1 MQINFGRFREAQI
14 HVSLAG
20 TIVMLFVIAF
30 GSCERVQKPLMTA
43 DTHDAL
49 QTTLLSTDATRASVT
64 ILGGTPGGSFLPF
77 ANAVRDIATQHEPQL
92 EIGVETSPGSVE
104 NTRRVNEN
112 RTYLG
117 VAFASEC
124 HLGYHGQEI
133 FAEEGAKTN
142 IRAVTLLY
150 IAYAQTAVFA
160 NSDIHQ
166 FEDLIGRKI
175 ANGGMGSGSA
185 QTLERLAKSVGI
197 WDQIIPVY
205 KSSNAGAAALQA
217 GEVEAFQMLVSVPNN
232 AMAQLAATNEI
243 RMLDMDAPAQ
253 ASGFYEQYPF
263 YLSGTLPVGA
273 YGGKVAPVN
282 TLLMPTLLIA
292 HKDIPAE
299 VVYAILQQVYTPEGI
314 QAMQDATGGAAVDIT
329 TVKNTP
335 EAFVI
340 PLHPGAYRFWNE
352 HGLSI
357 PVHAMPVD

>member
-1 MQINFGRFREAQI
+1 MQINFRRFSKAHI
-14 HVSLAG
+14 YVSLAG
-20 TIVMLFVIAF
+20 IVASLLVIAF
-30 GSCERVQKPLMTA
+30 SSCDRVQKPLMTT
-43 DTHDAL
+43 DTQNASPTTAL
-49 QTTLLSTDATRASVT
+49 T

-77 ANAVRDIATQHEPQL
+77 ATAIRDIATQHEPQL
-92 EIGVETSPGSVE
+92 EIGFETSPGSVE

-112 RTYLG
+112 PGYLG
-117 VAFASEC
+117 IAFASES

-166 FEDLIGRKI
+166 FEDLVGKKI

-185 QTLERLAKSVGI
+185 QTMERWAKSVGI

-205 KSSNAGAAALQA
+205 KSSNAGAAALQS
-217 GEVEAFQMLVSVPNN
+217 GEADAFQMLVSVPNE

-263 YLSGTLPVGA
+263 YLSGTLSEGA

-282 TLLMPTLLIA
+282 TLAMPTLLIA
-292 HKDIPAE
+292 HKEVPAE
-299 VVYAILQQVYTPEGI
+299 VVYAILQHVYTLKGI
-314 QAMQDATGGAAVDIT
+314 QTMQNATGGAAVDIT
-329 TVKNTP
+329 TIGKSP

-340 PLHPGAYRFWNE
+340 PLHPGAYQFWNE
-352 HGLSI
+352 QGLSI
-357 PVHAMPVD
+357 PEHAMPID

>member
-14 HVSLAG
+14 HVNLAG
-20 TIVMLFVIAF
+20 TIAMLFVIAF
-30 GSCERVQKPLMTA
+30 SSCEMAQKPLMTV
-43 DTHDAL
+43 DTQDAS
-49 QTTLLSTDATRASVT
+49 QTTVLT

-77 ANAVRDIATQHEPQL
+77 ATAVSAIATQHESQL
-92 EIGVETSPGSVE
+92 KIVVETSPGSVE

-112 RTYLG
+112 SAYLG
-117 VAFASEC
+117 VAFASES

-150 IAYAQTAVFA
+150 IAYAQTVVIAD
-160 NSDIHQ
+160 SDIHQ
-166 FEDLIGRKI
+166 FEDLVGKKI
-175 ANGGMGSGSA
+175 ASGRMGSGSA
-185 QTLERLAKSVGI
+185 QTIERLAKSAGI
-197 WDQIIPVY
+197 WNQITLLY
-205 KSSNAGAAALQA
+205 KGSNEGAAALLT
-217 GEVEAFQMLVSVPNN
+217 GEADAFQMLVSVPND
-232 AMAQLAATNEI
+232 AMAQLATTNEI

-263 YLSGTLPVGA
+263 YLSGLLPVGA
-273 YGGKVAPVN
+273 YGGKVVPVN

-292 HKDIPAE
+292 HKDVPAE
-299 VVYAILQQVYTPEGI
+299 IVYTILQHVYSPEGL
-314 QAMQDATGGAAVDIT
+314 QAMQDATGATADIT
-329 TVKNTP
+329 TIENVSK
-335 EAFVI
+335 AFVI